1 MTYAGPSRVNDGGM
15 TKNQDAYSERW
26 LDTRLLIA
34 GGVLMGLGAVIG
46 LAGLALSGS
55 AVLTGTRRWVRQMD
69 VPPRELAKQKL
80 TKARAATSAG
90 VEAWQHNG
98 AATADRQ

>member
-1 MTYAGPSRVNDGGM
+1 M
-15 TKNQDAYSERW
+15 TKNQNAYSERRI
-26 LDTRLLIA
+26 DTRVLIA
-34 GGVLMGLGAVIG
+34 GGVLMGLGGLIG

-55 AVLTGTRRWVRQMD
+55 AVLTRTRRWLREMD

-98 AATADRQ
+98 GATADRR